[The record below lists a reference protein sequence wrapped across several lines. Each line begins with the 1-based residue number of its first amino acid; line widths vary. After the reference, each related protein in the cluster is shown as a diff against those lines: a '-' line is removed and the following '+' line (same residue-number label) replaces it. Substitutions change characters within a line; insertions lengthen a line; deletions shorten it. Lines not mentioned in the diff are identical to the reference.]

1 MQIGD
6 NLPGNNSVYCSDQQ
20 LCLCLSP
27 TLSLSNYLSLTL
39 FNSLSLSLSLSNSLL
54 SNSLLSSSLF
64 SNSLLSNSLLSNS
77 LEIIIYTECLQYL
90 PELPQQRDEQKNKT
104 KHGKLKLTKSFLV
117 LASNLKK
124 QHIEIQYVPNR
135 LVKLDSPNCFAIFG
149 SSACQGQHVFSMS
162 FLTFTVPWSPSTNV
176 QELI

>member
-39 FNSLSLSLSLSNSLL
+39 FHSLSLSLS
-54 SNSLLSSSLF
+54 LSSSLF
-64 SNSLLSNSLLSNS
+64 SNSLLSNSL
-77 LEIIIYTECLQYL
+77 EIIIYIECLQYL
-90 PELPQQRDEQKNKT
+90 PELPQQRDKQKNKT

>member
-1 MQIGD
+1 MTIYQETIQFAAQI
-6 NLPGNNSVYCSDQQ
+6 NNSVCVSLQ
-20 LCLCLSP
+20 LSLSVQ
-27 TLSLSNYLSLTL
+27 LSLSNSPQLSPT
-39 FNSLSLSLSLSNSLL
+39 LSNSLL

-64 SNSLLSNSLLSNS
+64 SNSLLSNS

-90 PELPQQRDEQKNKT
+90 PELPQQRDKQKNKT

-162 FLTFTVPWSPSTNV
+162 FLTFTVPWSPNTNV

>member
-6 NLPGNNSVYCSDQQ
+6 NLPGNNSVCCSDQQ

-39 FNSLSLSLSLSNSLL
+39 SLSL

-64 SNSLLSNSLLSNS
+64 SNSLLSNS

-90 PELPQQRDEQKNKT
+90 PELPQQRDKQKNKT

-162 FLTFTVPWSPSTNV
+162 FLTFTVPWSPNTNV
-176 QELI
+176 QELV

>member
-1 MQIGD
+1 MTIYQETIQFTAQI
-6 NLPGNNSVYCSDQQ
+6 NNSVCVSLQ
-20 LCLCLSP
+20 
-27 TLSLSNYLSLTL
+27 LSLSVQ
-39 FNSLSLSLSLSNSLL
+39 LSLSLQLSPTLSNSLL

-64 SNSLLSNSLLSNS
+64 SNSLLSNSL
-77 LEIIIYTECLQYL
+77 EIIIYIECLQYL
-90 PELPQQRDEQKNKT
+90 PELPQQRDKQKNKT

-135 LVKLDSPNCFAIFG
+135 LVKLDSPNFFAIFG

-162 FLTFTVPWSPSTNV
+162 FLTFTVPWSPNTNV